1 MTPHGV
7 PSDQPNLTH
16 VPTSARSLPV
26 PAGRDERQPDTR
38 VIEQSPADTGWTLST
53 TRTDEGYW
61 PAFLGNGYFSGRV
74 PAEGMG
80 YATTPIETQ
89 AHLAGFYAQSGPVE
103 KSAGIPTWSTLAFSD
118 ESGTYGRLPSS
129 VPDGEDGHGDQGTV
143 SNYRQ
148 TLDMRR
154 GLLTTQATWASPA
167 GRSTDLTYQVM
178 VHQARQRIAAVRLT
192 FTPHWSGGARVT
204 GIFDGTGAGLTE
216 RTSRG
221 YDGATAE
228 SYETVTTIGTGIS
241 ATLASRLELPAEVTG
256 HITEFGTGQLQ
267 SAGVQATFDVKAG
280 TTYTVTKYVG
290 VASSQD
296 CEDPWSTARA
306 AVVAAADTGYCE
318 LLAEHEAAWAD
329 LWRSDIEVG
338 GDPVLQL
345 QVRASMFYLLAS
357 TRAGVNWSLSPC
369 GLSGDGYNGH
379 IFWDTETWMYP
390 ALLAQ
395 HPDIAVG
402 VNTYRQERLAA
413 AQEYATRTGFAG
425 LRFPWESAL
434 RGDEQ
439 TPPGWEMADLEHHIT
454 ADVALAHWQYY
465 LATADRTWLAEK
477 AWPVLEG
484 AAEFWMSSAVP
495 NDAGGYDINQVMGP
509 DEYHSPVNNSVYTN
523 VAAAETLR
531 IAARAAKVMCMPT
544 APEWDRVADG
554 LRIPFDEDLG
564 IHPQYDG
571 YQGETIKQADV
582 VMLQYPWEHPMP
594 AEVARNNLDYYVHRT
609 DPGGPSMTDSIHAIG
624 HAALGTSGSA
634 SYEFM
639 RRSVD
644 PFMRGPFNQFAEGRH
659 GGAFTF
665 TTGQGGFLQV
675 FLYGFSGLRW
685 REDRLRLDPLL
696 PLQLDSLTLRRMLW
710 QGREFD
716 IAIGPE
722 HTTITL
728 TAGLPMK
735 VEVPSGMH
743 PLRHGDPLTV
753 PTRQPELLPT
763 STLAG
768 LSASTE
774 S

>member
-7 PSDQPNLTH
+7 PSDQPNLTFE
-16 VPTSARSLPV
+16 PASARTLPGL
-26 PAGRDERQPDTR
+26 AGRDERQADTR

-61 PAFLGNGYFSGRV
+61 PAFLGNGYFSGRI

-80 YATTPIETQ
+80 YSTTPIETQ

-129 VPDGEDGHGDQGTV
+129 VPDGGDGHGEQGTV

-154 GLLTTQATWASPA
+154 GLLTTAATWTSPA

-178 VHQARQRIAAVRLT
+178 VHQARQRVAAVHLT

-221 YDGATAE
+221 YDGAAAE
-228 SYETVTTIGTGIS
+228 SYETVTTISTGVS
-241 ATLASRLELPAEVTG
+241 ATLASRLELPAEVMA

-267 SAGVQATFDVKAG
+267 SAGVQATFDVKTG
-280 TTYTVTKYVG
+280 TTYT
-290 VASSQD
+290 
-296 CEDPWSTARA
+296 
-306 AVVAAADTGYCE
+306 
-318 LLAEHEAAWAD
+318 D
-329 LWRSDIEVG
+329 LWRSDIEIG

-345 QVRASMFYLLAS
+345 QVRASMFYLLES

-413 AQEYATRTGFAG
+413 AQEYAMRTGFAG

-465 LATADRTWLAEK
+465 LATGDRTWLAEK

-509 DEYHSPVNNSVYTN
+509 DEYHFPVNNSVYTN

-594 AEVARNNLDYYVHRT
+594 AEVARNNLDYYVHRI

-685 REDRLRLDPLL
+685 REDRLRLDPIL

-716 IAIGPE
+716 IAISPE

-735 VEVPSGMH
+735 VEVPGGTH
-743 PLRHGDPLTV
+743 PLRQGDPLTV

-763 STLAG
+763 STLVG
-768 LSASTE
+768 LSSSTE
-774 S
+774 P